1 MKTPVLHPA
10 RPAPAR
16 FRRGLLRG
24 GLGLLVLLAAG
35 CRRPGPPAYQGYLE
49 AEFLYV
55 AAPLAGRLER
65 LAVTRGQEVHVGD
78 LLFELERTAEAA
90 AVDEATRRL
99 AQAQARLDNLR
110 KGRRPSE
117 IAALEAQL
125 ARAEANRRW
134 AETELAR
141 RQQLRAQE
149 VISAAELDLARARRD
164 ADAALVESL
173 RAELET
179 ARLGAREDEIRAAEA
194 EVAALTAALTRAR
207 WALDQKRQTAPAA
220 GRVHDTLFREGEL
233 VAAGQPVVV
242 LFPPTHLKARFFV
255 PETEVAGIS
264 PGATVWLHADGWP
277 APVSATV
284 TYVATRPEYTPPVIY
299 SRENRAKL
307 VFMLEAKPDPARA
320 AALHPGQPVEV
331 RTTP

>member
-1 MKTPVLHPA
+1 MKIPVLHPV
-10 RPAPAR
+10 RFAPAR
-16 FRRGLLRG
+16 FPRGLLRG
-24 GLGLLVLLAAG
+24 GLGLLVLLTAG
-35 CRRPGPPAYQGYLE
+35 CRKPGPPAYQGYLE
-49 AEFLYV
+49 AEFLYI

-65 LAVTRGQEVHVGD
+65 LAVTRGQEVRAGD
-78 LLFELERTAEAA
+78 LLYVLEQTAETA
-90 AVDEATRRL
+90 AVEEATRRL

-125 ARAEANRRW
+125 ARAEAQQRW
-134 AETELAR
+134 AEAELAR
-141 RQQLRAQE
+141 RRQLRAQA
-149 VISAAELDLARARRD
+149 VISDAELDLARTQRD
-164 ADAALVESL
+164 ADAALVASL

-179 ARLGAREDEIRAAEA
+179 ARLGAREDEIRAAGA
-194 EVAALTAALTRAR
+194 EVAALTAALERAR

-242 LFPPTHLKARFFV
+242 LFPPTQLKARFFV
-255 PETEVAGIS
+255 PEAEVAGIS
-264 PGATVWLHADGWP
+264 PGATVWLQADGWP

-284 TYVATRPEYTPPVIY
+284 TYIATRPEYTPPVIY

-307 VFMLEAKPDPARA
+307 VFMIEAQPDPARA
-320 AALHPGQPVEV
+320 AALRPGQPVEV